1 LACLLACL
9 NSIEIVWARMKDYI
23 ETHFPEKMRYDA
35 LRAAVIEAW
44 YSISEDLLR
53 DLIMSMPARCAAVIA
68 ANGVHIP
75 F

>member
-1 LACLLACL
+1 
-9 NSIEIVWARMKDYI
+9 MKDYI
-23 ETHFPEKMRYDA
+23 ETHFPEKMSYDA
-35 LRAAVIEAW
+35 LRVAVIEAW